1 MIKQRGG
8 RPGVFPAF
16 CFTAT
21 IEFWSTPL
29 VFLESGNLMQ
39 QPLAT
44 FQFGLNHCII
54 DFRKNECSRKAMLA
68 RHSSNHSLGQ
78 SKGRMKVWL

>member
-1 MIKQRGG
+1 
-8 RPGVFPAF
+8 
-16 CFTAT
+16 
-21 IEFWSTPL
+21 
-29 VFLESGNLMQ
+29 MQ

-44 FQFGLNHCII
+44 FQIGLNHCII

-78 SKGRMKVWL
+78 SKGKLNV